1 MGCQNGSISKRRAQQ
16 SQLYSP
22 CIHQEDKM
30 FVIMASLDGMDYYVA
45 YANDQYCLVPVAD
58 YDSSKHALTVNS
70 NKSIAIKMT

>member
-1 MGCQNGSISKRRAQQ
+1 
-16 SQLYSP
+16 
-22 CIHQEDKM
+22 M

-70 NKSIAIKMT
+70 NKSIAIKMTKILWSEIRSIAPNHQMFVRKKTCATT